1 MSIVENG
8 MIFEQDV
15 PVPVSDG
22 NVLRANVFRPDAAG
36 ACPVIMAQGVYGKD
50 VHFEDGF
57 KPQWDQLVSVYPELF
72 SNGSTGTICV
82 GRRRIPN
89 VGFRTSLLSSKLTT
103 WKRKIARGFSIRAR
117 RAKSQTIMT
126 RSSGLRASLGPT
138 EKSDCLVFPTMRS
151 LNGASRLLPAAPG
164 RYLPVGRLRRLLPGQ
179 HSPRRNSEQRLREL
193 LVAQTMS
200 GRATRQRQDAASRSD
215 HGPSADRR
223 QKPHRRRTYC
233 QPD

>member
-72 SNGSTGTICV
+72 SNGSTGRYSAL
-82 GRRRIPN
+82 GD
-89 VGFRTSLLSSKLTT
+89 GGSRT
-103 WKRKIARGFSIRAR
+103 
-117 RAKSQTIMT
+117 
-126 RSSGLRASLGPT
+126 LG
-138 EKSDCLVFPTMRS
+138 
-151 LNGASRLLPAAPG
+151 
-164 RYLPVGRLRRLLPGQ
+164 
-179 HSPRRNSEQRLREL
+179 
-193 LVAQTMS
+193 S
-200 GRATRQRQDAASRSD
+200 GRVCY
-215 HGPSADRR
+215 HPN
-223 QKPHRRRTYC
+223 
-233 QPD
+233 